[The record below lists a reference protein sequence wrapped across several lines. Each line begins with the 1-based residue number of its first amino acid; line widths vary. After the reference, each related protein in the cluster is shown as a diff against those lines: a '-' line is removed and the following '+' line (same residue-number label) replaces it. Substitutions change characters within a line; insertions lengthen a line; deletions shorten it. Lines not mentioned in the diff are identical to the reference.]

1 MNGIEQPFWVI
12 VNKEIRDHVRSWR
25 FIILLAIITLTSLGA
40 LYTSLTS
47 MHEAVKS
54 GDVEDTFFPD
64 DGDHPRR
71 CGENQMTA
79 Q

>member
-25 FIILLAIITLTSLGA
+25 FIILLAIITLTCLGA

-47 MHEAVKS
+47 MHEAAKS
-54 GDVEDTFFPD
+54 GDV
-64 DGDHPRR
+64 
-71 CGENQMTA
+71 
-79 Q
+79 